1 MKYILPGLA
10 LACAFAL
17 SLVIPAPASSAG
29 EFGSRDDAVA
39 MVKHIQ
45 DYYAQN
51 GAEATLKAITDKKFV
66 DRDLYPF
73 ANSFDGVS
81 AAHGANQA
89 MVGKN
94 MNDIKDPS
102 GKFLVREIVRIAKED
117 GHGWVDYSWP
127 NPVTKK
133 IDNKSS
139 YVERMGDYA
148 IGVGVYNP

>member
-1 MKYILPGLA
+1 MKYISSGLA

-17 SLVIPAPASSAG
+17 SFVFSAPASSAE

-39 MVKHIQ
+39 MVKQIQ
-45 DYYAQN
+45 DYYAKN
-51 GAEATLKAITDKKFV
+51 GAEATLKAITDKKFI

-73 ANSFDGVS
+73 AYSFDGVC
-81 AAHGANQA
+81 AAHGVNQA

-94 MNDIKDPS
+94 INDIRDQS
-102 GKFLVREIVRIAKED
+102 GKFLVREIVKVAKED
-117 GHGWVDYSWP
+117 AHGWVDYSWP

-148 IGVGVYNP
+148 IGVGIYNP